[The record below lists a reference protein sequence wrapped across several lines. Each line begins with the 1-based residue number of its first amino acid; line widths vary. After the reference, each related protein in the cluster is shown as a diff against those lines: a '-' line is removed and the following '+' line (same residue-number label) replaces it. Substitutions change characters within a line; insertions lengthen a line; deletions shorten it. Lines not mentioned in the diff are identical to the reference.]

1 MRLRNNEEPRKD
13 EGMKQTPTP
22 AAGRASRKQAA
33 RPDKDRRDRDAMSSS
48 MRQLIMSF
56 GEADSERTWDPTVYS
71 RRVDPAR

>member
-1 MRLRNNEEPRKD
+1 
-13 EGMKQTPTP
+13 MKQTPRP
-22 AAGRASRKQAA
+22 AAGRASRNPTTQAE
-33 RPDKDRRDRDAMSSS
+33 KDRRDRDRDAMSSS

>member
-1 MRLRNNEEPRKD
+1 
-13 EGMKQTPTP
+13 MKQTPRP
-22 AAGRASRKQAA
+22 AAGRASRKQTTQAE
-33 RPDKDRRDRDAMSSS
+33 KDRRDRDRDRDRDAMSSS

>member
-1 MRLRNNEEPRKD
+1 MNEEPRKD
-13 EGMKQTPTP
+13 EGMKQTPRP
-22 AAGRASRKQAA
+22 AAGRASRKETDQ
-33 RPDKDRRDRDAMSSS
+33 PEKDRRDRDAMSSS

>member
-1 MRLRNNEEPRKD
+1 MKKTPR
-13 EGMKQTPTP
+13 PT
-22 AAGRASRKQAA
+22 AGRASRKQTTQ
-33 RPDKDRRDRDAMSSS
+33 PEKDRRDRDRDRDAMSSS